1 MEFASDAMLRGW
13 MRHETRVLVADDA
26 LAVDTARLDVAVSAR
41 AKRRAGACRYTPL
54 PEARVGDPVDWT
66 ARGRE
71 RPEATVELARRAADA
86 FDEATLRD
94 VLRHELV
101 HVEQV
106 QAYGVTDH
114 GAAFRERAD
123 ELGVPL
129 SCPTFTD
136 PAYVLR
142 CAACERVVGHRY
154 RRCPTVETP
163 ERYRTRCCGAALA
176 VESE

>member
-13 MRHETRVLVADDA
+13 MRHETRVLVAADG
-26 LAVDTARLDVAVSAR
+26 LAVDTALVDVAVSAR

-54 PEARVGDPVDWT
+54 PDARVGDPI
-66 ARGRE
+66 ARGE
-71 RPEATVELARRAADA
+71 RPDATVELARRAADA

-123 ELGVPL
+123 ELDVPL

-142 CAACERVVGHRY
+142 CTACEGVVGYRY

-163 ERYRTRCCGAALA
+163 ERYRSDCCGAALA